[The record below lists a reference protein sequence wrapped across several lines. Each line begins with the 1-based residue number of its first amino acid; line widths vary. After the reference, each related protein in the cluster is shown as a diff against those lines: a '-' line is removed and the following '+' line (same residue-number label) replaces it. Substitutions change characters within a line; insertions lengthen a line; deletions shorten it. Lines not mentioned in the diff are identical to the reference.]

1 MDREHA
7 VSENRRPGTL
17 TALIVIV
24 GLEAIALIVATA
36 WLAFEVAVATPES
49 MATAVALAVTCAI
62 AAAGVCWL
70 TVSLVRR
77 RSTVRGA
84 VLVWQ
89 LMQAAVGIGALQGI
103 FARPDIG
110 WALLLPAIIGFV
122 LVLTPSVSAALG
134 HVKPTADER

>member
-36 WLAFEVAVATPES
+36 WLAFEIAVATPES

-89 LMQAAVGIGALQGI
+89 LMQGI